1 MFLYS
6 SSAINQTALDLDV
19 RYPRKV
25 KKVTYG
31 PKNGVC
37 TDTSRGLQAPFLS
50 CYPSHARAHRESS
63 RLQNGKEAL
72 TESMLPEF
80 NVPLLAS
87 RSGVRGG

>member
-1 MFLYS
+1 MFLCS
-6 SSAINQTALDLDV
+6 SSAVNQTALDLDV

-25 KKVTYG
+25 KKVKYG
-31 PKNGVC
+31 SKNGVC

-50 CYPSHARAHRESS
+50 CYPSHARAHWEGSH
-63 RLQNGKEAL
+63 LQNGKEAL

-87 RSGVRGG
+87 RPGGGGG